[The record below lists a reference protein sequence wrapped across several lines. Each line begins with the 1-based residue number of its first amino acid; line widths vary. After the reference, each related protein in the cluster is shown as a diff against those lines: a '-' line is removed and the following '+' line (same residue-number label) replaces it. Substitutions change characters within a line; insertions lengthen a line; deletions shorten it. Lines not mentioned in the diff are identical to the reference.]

1 MEDTAMSDR
10 EPKKVRLSLEIPAE
24 INRMLEEIADH
35 LGSSKTEVIK
45 RSLALAEAAHKARR
59 ENKIVG
65 VMTQDHR
72 LEKEFIGI

>member
-1 MEDTAMSDR
+1 MSGLD
-10 EPKKVRLSLEIPAE
+10 PSAGKVRLSIEIPIE
-24 INRMLEEIADH
+24 VNKMLEEIAQH

-45 RSLALAEAAHKARR
+45 RSLALTEAAHKARR

-65 VMTQDHR
+65 VLTSDRQ

>member
-1 MEDTAMSDR
+1 MSDR
-10 EPKKVRLSLEIPAE
+10 EPKKIRLSLEIPPE

-45 RSLALAEAAHKARR
+45 RSLALAEAAQKARR